1 VNASGSLP
9 DKWIKAK
16 LNEAVEGVTRSLDE
30 YRFNDAS
37 AAIYH
42 FIWHEFCDWYLE
54 LSKPVFYGKASPEQ
68 RQATQQTLYEV
79 FKTMLQLLHPFMPF
93 VTEELWQ
100 VLNGSD
106 ERSIMVSKFPVVDT
120 AWEDKAAE
128 KEMEM
133 IMDIITSIRN
143 IRGEMRIPPSHKLKV
158 LISAADNESKK
169 IIETDKSYVLN
180 LANLESLTVEINQ
193 IEPKGVAT
201 GIIGATRIFVPLAGV
216 VDITGEKARL
226 EKELVKVSK
235 DLEQS
240 SRKLANRD
248 FCAKAAPEIIHKE
261 EEKLKDFHEK
271 FTTLENALKKLKEI
285 SG

>member
-1 VNASGSLP
+1 
-9 DKWIKAK
+9 
-16 LNEAVEGVTRSLDE
+16 
-30 YRFNDAS
+30 
-37 AAIYH
+37 
-42 FIWHEFCDWYLE
+42 
-54 LSKPVFYGKASPEQ
+54 
-68 RQATQQTLYEV
+68 
-79 FKTMLQLLHPFMPF
+79 
-93 VTEELWQ
+93 
-100 VLNGSD
+100 
-106 ERSIMVSKFPVVDT
+106 
-120 AWEDKAAE
+120 
-128 KEMEM
+128 
-133 IMDIITSIRN
+133 
-143 IRGEMRIPPSHKLKV
+143 MRIPPSHKLKV